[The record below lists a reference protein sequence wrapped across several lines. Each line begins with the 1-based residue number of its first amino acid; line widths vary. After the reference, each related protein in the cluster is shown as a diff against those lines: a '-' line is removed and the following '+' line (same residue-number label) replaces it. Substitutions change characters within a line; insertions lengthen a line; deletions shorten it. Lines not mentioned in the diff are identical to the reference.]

1 MLASASKTRRVVVVH
16 QAVRRSGF
24 GAEIAAFLSE
34 ELFGTLQAGD
44 VLYRLET
51 DKVETD
57 CEATA
62 SGVVRH
68 KVDPGEVYAVGTVIG
83 EIEG

>member
-1 MLASASKTRRVVVVH
+1 MATPVVIPRLGMTMTEATLAEWVVADGDPV
-16 QAVRRSGF
+16 
-24 GAEIAAFLSE
+24 
-34 ELFGTLQAGD
+34 QAGD

-68 KVDPGEVYAVGTVIG
+68 KASPGEVYAVGTVIG